1 MFDCLG
7 KTKHNRKKKE
17 GAEKKKG
24 QRRGEEEEEKE
35 EAGYIDLN
43 LGCSIYIICP
53 SISIN
58 KTEQDQRGNNFDE
71 LYVYDQLL
79 LDPDCIFF

>member
-1 MFDCLG
+1 MTVWAKQN

-17 GAEKKKG
+17 GEEKKKG
-24 QRRGEEEEEKE
+24 RRRGEEEEKE
-35 EAGYIDLN
+35 EAGCSDLN

-58 KTEQDQRGNNFDE
+58 KTE
-71 LYVYDQLL
+71 
-79 LDPDCIFF
+79 